1 MYLFEIY
8 DSKSMDNNNKYFIET
23 FELLIRFWKNR

>member
-1 MYLFEIY
+1 MTVNLRIITT
-8 DSKSMDNNNKYFIET
+8 NYFIET